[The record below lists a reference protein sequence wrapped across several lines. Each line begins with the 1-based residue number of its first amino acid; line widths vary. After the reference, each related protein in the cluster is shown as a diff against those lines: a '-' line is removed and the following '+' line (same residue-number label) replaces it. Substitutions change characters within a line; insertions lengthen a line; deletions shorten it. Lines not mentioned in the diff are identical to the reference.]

1 MVVWTILAF
10 IVILGLLIFVHE
22 LGHFICAKLSGIK
35 VEEFAFGFPP
45 KVFCVKRGETKYC
58 INAIPLGG
66 YVKMLGEDDINNSP
80 RSFSKKRPAIR
91 LVVVVAGVVM
101 NFLLAGI
108 LFSIGYGYGMTP
120 SSLDPEKLTGQKSGQ
135 VVIAEVFQNS
145 PAALSDLK
153 RGDLILGY
161 DSLETFSTFTRAHL
175 GESIQLSISRQGEKI
190 EKTVTISTDDSAP
203 LGVGIMDVPIVKL
216 PFFSAIVNGFKEM
229 ALTTANIFSLLVNM
243 VVNLFTTGQAG
254 GEISGPVGIYKVT
267 GQAVKMGFGY
277 LIQLAALLSI
287 NLGLVNIL
295 PMPALDGGRAV
306 LILAEG
312 IFRKKVIKAEVENFL
327 HMAGF
332 VILIILILAVTAKEV
347 IGLF

>member
-1 MVVWTILAF
+1 MVIWTILAF
-10 IVILGLLIFVHE
+10 IIILGLLIFVHE
-22 LGHFICAKLSGIK
+22 LGHFVCAKLSGIK

-45 KVFCVKRGETKYC
+45 KIFCIKKGETKYC

-80 RSFSKKRPAIR
+80 RSFSKKKPSIR
-91 LVVVVAGVVM
+91 LAVVVAGVVM

-120 SSLDPEKLTGQKSGQ
+120 ASLDPEKLTGQKTAQ
-135 VVIAEVFQNS
+135 VIVAEIFENS
-145 PAALSDLK
+145 PAQKADLK
-153 RGDLILGY
+153 KGDLILGY
-161 DSLETFSTFTRAHL
+161 DSLEDFSLFTRTHL
-175 GESIQLSISRQGEKI
+175 GEEIQLSINRQGELI
-190 EKTVTISTDDSAP
+190 EKNVIISTDANAP

-216 PFFSAIVNGFKEM
+216 PFFSAIINGFKEM
-229 ALTTANIFSLLVNM
+229 ALTTANIFILLINM
-243 VVNLFTTGQAG
+243 IISLFTTGQAG

-267 GQAVKMGFGY
+267 GQAVRMGFGY

-306 LILAEG
+306 LIFAEG
-312 IFRKKVIKAEVENFL
+312 IFRKKVIKAEIENFL
-327 HMAGF
+327 HLAGF
-332 VILIILILAVTAKEV
+332 VILIVLILAVTAKEV